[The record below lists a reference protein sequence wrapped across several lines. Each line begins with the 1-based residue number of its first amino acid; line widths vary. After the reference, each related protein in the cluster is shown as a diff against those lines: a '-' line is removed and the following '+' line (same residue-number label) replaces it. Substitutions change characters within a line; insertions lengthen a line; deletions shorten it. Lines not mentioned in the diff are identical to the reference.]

1 MAFLRLT
8 ALLALLG
15 AANALPAASSS
26 SQYAV
31 KERHLVPRGWQ
42 ATGAASKSKLINLQI
57 GLKQRDEGVV
67 ERHLVEIS
75 DPSHARY
82 GQHLTAAEVRELVAP
97 ADDTVDLIR
106 EWLSEHEINNA
117 GFSPSKDWVSI
128 VVPIEKAEQLLQTS
142 YSTYRHNDGSEI
154 DRAVEWSLPAHLH
167 EHVDVVQPT
176 TSFFKPKKE
185 AVKYFELGP
194 KHPMSWWE
202 STGKQ
207 LYGGH
212 NVSGTHAEQVAAVC
226 NVSFTTPTCLR
237 TLYGTLNYTTKANG
251 KNKMGLNN
259 YLNETNYRAD
269 VYKFLQLYRPEAAQ
283 AAYQFDIV
291 TIANAPN
298 DQGPYTAAELEDET
312 NVEAN
317 LDAQQMLS
325 IGYPTP
331 LTAFSTGG
339 SPPFIADINTPT
351 DTNEPYLT
359 WLNYALAQ
367 DDLPQVISS
376 SYGDDEQTIPESY
389 AARACSQFAQL
400 GARGITFL
408 VSSGD
413 DGVGADDSCYTN
425 DNSSTYEFL
434 PNFPTG
440 CPWVTSVGATANFNP
455 ETAVSRFASGAGF
468 SNYFGQ
474 PSYQSQVVDAYVE
487 SLNGTYDGLY
497 NKSGRAYPDVAAQGN
512 EDALVWDGEIATV
525 GGTSASSP
533 TFAAVVALIND
544 ALIAAGKSP
553 LGFMNPWLY
562 KKGYK
567 GLTDIT
573 SGSSYG
579 CNTDGF
585 PAQAGW
591 DAVTGFGTPNFGEL
605 VELAFEGA

>member
-1 MAFLRLT
+1 MPSHLRLP
-8 ALLALLG
+8 ALLLALLG
-15 AANALPAASSS
+15 AAPAASASP
-26 SQYAV
+26 YAV
-31 KERHLVPRGWQ
+31 KERHWVPRGWR
-42 ATGAASKSKLINLQI
+42 ATGPASKSKSINLQI
-57 GLKQRDEGVV
+57 GLRQRREGSV
-67 ERHLVEIS
+67 ERHLLEIS
-75 DPSHARY
+75 DPDHARY

-97 ADDTVDLIR
+97 ADDTVDLVR
-106 EWLSEHEINNA
+106 EWLSEHEISNA

-142 YSTYRHNDGSEI
+142 YSTYRHHDGSEI
-154 DRAVEWSLPAHLH
+154 DRAIEWSLPAHLH

-207 LYGGH
+207 LYGGQE
-212 NVSGTHAEQVAAVC
+212 VSGTHAEQVAAVC

-237 TLYGTLNYTTKANG
+237 TLYGTLNYTAQANG
-251 KNKMGLNN
+251 TNKMGLNN

-269 VYKFLQLYRPEAAQ
+269 VYKFLQLYRPEAAE
-283 AAYQFDIV
+283 AAYDFDIV
-291 TIANAPN
+291 TIADAPN

-339 SPPFIADINTPT
+339 SPPFVADINTPT

-376 SYGDDEQTIPESY
+376 SYGDDEQTVPESY

-413 DGVGADDSCYTN
+413 AGVGADDSCYTN

-434 PNFPTG
+434 PSFPTG

-474 PSYQSQVVDAYVE
+474 RRTKPRSPGGPTRTSRP
-487 SLNGTYDGLY
+487 
-497 NKSGRAYPDVAAQGN
+497 RATKTP
-512 EDALVWDGEIATV
+512 LVWDARSRPWAHLG
-525 GGTSASSP
+525 
-533 TFAAVVALIND
+533 VVADLRRRLALVND

-553 LGFMNPWLY
+553 LGFLNPWLY
-562 KKGYK
+562 KTGHR

-579 CNTDGF
+579 CNTAGF

-591 DAVTGFGTPNFGEL
+591 DAVTGFGTPNFGAL
-605 VELAFEGA
+605 VRLACGGAYDE